1 MYIVM
6 YHQSLAMLRLARA
19 ETLRLGAGVS
29 QAQSDF
35 SPGPGKWSVGEV
47 LDHLLLA
54 EKLYRRIFA
63 RLIELQK
70 SGQRPLIRI
79 GFDEVNTSIAFIPKA
94 LLPMLE
100 LPFTMLN
107 LFVPTVVRE
116 ALTQF
121 RWLPAQNP
129 DIAVPQK
136 GKPID
141 ELRRALSVSYE
152 ETAAL
157 LDSNPSLDYRRLRYV
172 HPLMG
177 DNSVLD
183 SLRIVALHER
193 RHQAQIQ
200 DILRSRQF
208 PKAA

>member
-1 MYIVM
+1 M
-6 YHQSLAMLRLARA
+6 YHQSLAMLRLSRA
-19 ETLRLGAGVS
+19 ETLRLCARAT
-29 QAQSDF
+29 QPQSDF
-35 SPGPGKWSVGEV
+35 SPGSEKWSVGEV

-54 EKLYRRIFA
+54 EKLYRGIFA
-63 RLIELQK
+63 RLIQMQK
-70 SGQRPLIRI
+70 SGQTPVIHI
-79 GFDEVNTSIAFIPKA
+79 SFNEVNTSIAYIPKA
-94 LLPMLE
+94 LLPMLT

-107 LFVPTVVRE
+107 MFIPTALRE
-116 ALTQF
+116 AMTQF

-129 DIAVPQK
+129 DVAVPQK

-141 ELRRALSVSYE
+141 DLRRALAASIE

-157 LDSNPSLDYRRLRYV
+157 LDANPGLDYRRLRYV

-183 SLRIVALHER
+183 SLRIIALHER
-193 RHQAQIQ
+193 RHHQQIQ
-200 DILRSRQF
+200 EILRSRQF